1 MELDD
6 FMRTTPPKAKRSRL
20 EQYKTEIQT
29 LRSRGY
35 AVQQIQEWLA
45 INGLKVTPS
54 AVQQYIARH
63 LKKPAAT
70 PDATAAPA
78 TNMPAETLHKVPLPA
93 PVEQRPELA
102 LPKLSEETPRPR
114 LAPASQRRRQAS
126 LDDDNPLA
134 NFGKP
139 ERSNKK

>member
-6 FMRTTPPKAKRSRL
+6 FMRKTPPKAKRSRL

-63 LKKPAAT
+63 LKKPAPA

-102 LPKLSEETPRPR
+102 PRRSEEAPRPR
-114 LAPASQRRRQAS
+114 LAPASERRRQAS

-139 ERSNKK
+139 ERPNKK